1 MNCAHVQRYVDAYAD
16 GEMEPSEALQI
27 ETHLVECAMCTE
39 RVELSRAIKHGVRA
53 EAREM
58 RAPSSL
64 RARIEA
70 SRAKIDAPPS
80 RPVERDLP
88 RRPTWQSAIPW
99 LAAAAATVA
108 VGGGVRAVNERGLA
122 NGRASEA
129 SIASVDV
136 DDLALRHAH
145 PLPAEEID
153 PERIRIRFS
162 PIVGV
167 PVHPVAFG
175 KLDVANHLDGP
186 PNLIG
191 GSYQFAGARLV
202 PLRDETTA
210 SLIYEGKGT
219 RVTVF
224 VYDPQRIHVQSS
236 CCLERKVIR
245 RGDTEKSVL
254 FGRARNGYA
263 LAVSENQGVG
273 YAVSGDLAEPE
284 MVSIA
289 SEL

>member
-1 MNCAHVQRYVDAYAD
+1 MNCAQVQRYVDAYAD
-16 GEMEPSEALQI
+16 GEVEPSEAIRI
-27 ETHLVECAMCTE
+27 ETHLVECGLCAE
-39 RVELSRAIKHGVRA
+39 RVELSRAIKQGVRA
-53 EAREM
+53 DAREH
-58 RAPSSL
+58 RAPASL

-70 SRAKIDAPPS
+70 SRAKLEPRA
-80 RPVERDLP
+80 ERD
-88 RRPTWQSAIPW
+88 RERPMRPSWQSAIPW
-99 LAAAAATVA
+99 LSAAAAAVA
-108 VGGGVRAVNERGLA
+108 VGGGVQAVTERTGVG
-122 NGRASEA
+122 GRMSQA
-129 SIASVDV
+129 SIASIDV
-136 DDLALRHAH
+136 DDLARQHAH

-167 PVHPVAFG
+167 PVHPVSFG

-186 PNLIG
+186 PNFLG

-210 SLIYEGKGT
+210 SLLYEGKGT

-236 CCLERKVIR
+236 CCLERRVIR
-245 RGDTEKSVL
+245 RGDIDKTIM

-263 LAVSENQGVG
+263 LAVSEGSGVG

>member
-1 MNCAHVQRYVDAYAD
+1 MTAMSCAHVRRYVDAYAD
-16 GEMEPSEALQI
+16 GELQPSEAIRI
-27 ETHLVECAMCTE
+27 ESHLADCALCTE
-39 RVELSRAIKHGVRA
+39 HVELSRAIKQGVRA
-53 EAREM
+53 EAREQ

-64 RARIEA
+64 RARVEA
-70 SRAKIDAPPS
+70 SRAKIES
-80 RPVERDLP
+80 RAADRERAS
-88 RRPTWQSAIPW
+88 RPTWQSAVPW
-99 LAAAAATVA
+99 LGAAATAVA
-108 VGGGVRAVNERGLA
+108 FGGGARAINDRMMP
-122 NGRASEA
+122 GRATEA
-129 SIASVDV
+129 SVAAIDL
-136 DDLALRHAH
+136 DDFARQHAH
-145 PLPAEEID
+145 PLPAEELD

-167 PVHPVAFG
+167 PVRPLSFG
-175 KLDVANHLDGP
+175 KLDVANHLDGT

-202 PLRDETTA
+202 PLQDETSA
-210 SLIYEGKGT
+210 SLLYEGKGT

-224 VYDPQRIHVQSS
+224 VYDPHRIHVQST
-236 CCLERKVIR
+236 CCLERKVVR
-245 RGDTEKSVL
+245 RGDVDKTIM